1 MSFATTKMTRG
12 SRNPSV
18 SEHISPS
25 GRGGIID
32 YRNGFSVPMP
42 QAKAFVASAPT
53 RPTKIDIRLE
63 NETRAAPARVLSV
76 SYTPAAAAP
85 APAAPVD
92 MKQIAHQIANEYVC
106 ERDKALAA
114 LAPAAAPAG
123 VSEIEGLRAHLQA
136 VATNQ
141 RDMYAQLSA
150 MSQSAQADRSGLSD
164 KMASVESLRA
174 VVQEQSKS
182 LQSLNQSRG
191 KDALVD
197 SRLSSQVLRQDEQL
211 RMMSIGL
218 QDHKSNINEIRQEVR
233 SHAADL
239 ANLDAG
245 LVNHTSHIRQMRTG
259 LQDHTKHL
267 GNLLESTEA
276 HSELTDRHVDDLA
289 MIQEG
294 LQNHSEHIH
303 MMTEGLM
310 DHTHNIRELKVQAP
324 AAPIDE
330 LMHEINAI
338 KSRVESWDRN
348 VLQSQ
353 QPRECSAR
361 ELSTIMESRTR

>member
-12 SRNPSV
+12 SRNPPL

-42 QAKAFVASAPT
+42 RASAVVAAAPT

-76 SYTPAAAAP
+76 SYTPAPAAP

-92 MKQIAHQIANEYVC
+92 MRQLAHQVANEFVC
-106 ERDKALAA
+106 ERDKTV
-114 LAPAAAPAG
+114 APAAAPAE
-123 VSEIEGLRAHLQA
+123 VSEMEGLRAHLQA

-150 MSQSAQADRSGLSD
+150 MSQSAQADRTGLSD
-164 KMASVESLRA
+164 RMASVESLRA
-174 VVQEQSKS
+174 VVQQQSKS
-182 LQSLNQSRG
+182 LDSLSQTLV
-191 KDALVD
+191 KDGGGDPA
-197 SRLSSQVLRQDEQL
+197 LSSQVLRHDEQL
-211 RMMSIGL
+211 RLISMGL
-218 QDHKSNINEIRQEVR
+218 QDHKTNINEIRGDVR

-239 ANLDAG
+239 QNLDAG
-245 LVNHTSHIRQMRTG
+245 LVNHTSHIRQMRSG

-267 GNLLESTEA
+267 GNLLRTTET
-276 HSELTDRHVDDLA
+276 HGELAEQHAEDLA

-310 DHTHNIRELKVQAP
+310 DHTHNIRELKGAAP
-324 AAPIDE
+324 GAPIDD
-330 LMHEINAI
+330 LMHEINAM

-353 QPRECSAR
+353 QPRDCTAR
-361 ELSTIMESRTR
+361 ELSTIMEARTR

>member
-1 MSFATTKMTRG
+1 MNEQTG
-12 SRNPSV
+12 
-18 SEHISPS
+18 PS

-42 QAKAFVASAPT
+42 RANAFVASAPT

-76 SYTPAAAAP
+76 SYTPAAAPP
-85 APAAPVD
+85 APAAPLD
-92 MKQIAHQIANEYVC
+92 MKHLAHQVANEYVC
-106 ERDKALAA
+106 ERDNTTAA
-114 LAPAAAPAG
+114 VAAPAA
-123 VSEIEGLRAHLQA
+123 VSEMEGLRAHLQT

-150 MSQSAQADRSGLSD
+150 MSQSAQADRTGLSER
-164 KMASVESLRA
+164 MTNVESLRA
-174 VVQEQSKS
+174 VVQQQSKS
-182 LQSLNQSRG
+182 LDTLSQSLV
-191 KDALVD
+191 KDGLGD
-197 SRLSSQVLRQDEQL
+197 SVLSSQVSRHDEQL

-218 QDHKSNINEIRQEVR
+218 QDHKTNINDIRGEVQQ
-233 SHAADL
+233 HAAEL
-239 ANLDAG
+239 QNLDAG

-259 LQDHTKHL
+259 LQDHTSHL
-267 GNLLESTEA
+267 GNLLRSTETQ
-276 HSELTDRHVDDLA
+276 SEVTDRHVQDMA

-310 DHTHNIRELKVQAP
+310 DHTHNIRELRGQAP
-324 AAPIDE
+324 AAPIDD
-330 LMHEINAI
+330 LMQEINAI

-353 QPRECSAR
+353 QPRDCTAR
-361 ELSTIMESRTR
+361 ELSTIMEGRTR